1 MKFECIGGPYGDC
14 TSSYKVTDFP
24 TTVGELLKYI
34 LEHKKDEWGY
44 IYISNYRNK
53 VAEYRCGTIVKP
65 LSDEYKD
72 VRISSLSADGGW
84 SRMDYIVN

>member
-14 TSSYKVTDFP
+14 TSSYKVTDYP
-24 TTVGELLKYI
+24 TTVGKLLEYI

-44 IYISNYRNK
+44 IYIGNRNK

-72 VRISSLSADGGW
+72 IHISSLRANGGW
-84 SRMDYIVN
+84 SRIDYIVN